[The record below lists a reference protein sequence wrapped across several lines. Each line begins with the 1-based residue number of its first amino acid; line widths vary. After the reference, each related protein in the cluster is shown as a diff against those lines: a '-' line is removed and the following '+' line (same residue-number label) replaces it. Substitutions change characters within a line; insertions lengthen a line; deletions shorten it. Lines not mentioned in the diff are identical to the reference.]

1 MSPGT
6 REISKSDIESI
17 CTLVDWLL
25 YALVT
30 EGIEAQVCP
39 ASDVVDCEEESLV
52 EQAKQLVRNI
62 LGTLISW
69 HLRQSYSLQDS
80 LNTGIRAG
88 NWVSSKIGVLL
99 GQYIDAVTYVVDQL
113 GKLPKGSENLDDQI
127 DALFK
132 QRINSSNTDSNT
144 DSNAGSDAGSDAG
157 SNTDS
162 NTNLDAGSNAG
173 SNAGSDTDSE
183 SEMGE
188 ICCAVHQQVYDWFSS
203 AAKEPIRKQLDAL
216 SPESDNNVRWEFSP
230 MFNGWARAL
239 INAMCCVLIN
249 KLKAYDHSEAHALSV
264 QISHQISLVF
274 QLPIGQLVS
283 WLENCLRNRQID
295 VQYTRNLIGTMSMVV
310 DRFVTELTTMIVHP
324 FNVGNWCLSMQIGQ
338 ETGKE
343 IGQLVNQQVNI
354 LVNVMTG
361 GLLSCSLFTDPGS
374 KLTRPS
380 PSGPFA
386 ASVSKFPAQVSRLFK
401 SLQTSQSS
409 EPDSKRNRPLSSGQF
424 PKQDNKP
431 TEPPPPRGQS
441 SEQDNKPTGPQPR
454 GQSSE
459 QDNKPTRPQPR
470 GQSSK
475 QDNQSDNDQNSCS
488 DSDQNI

>member
-144 DSNAGSDAGSDAG
+144 DSNAGS
-157 SNTDS
+157 NTDS

-264 QISHQISLVF
+264 QISNQISLVF

-283 WLENCLRNRQID
+283 WLENCLRNRQIN
-295 VQYTRNLIGTMSMVV
+295 VQYARNLIGTMSMVV
-310 DRFVTELTTMIVHP
+310 DRFVTELIAMIVYP
-324 FNVGNWCLSMQIGQ
+324 FNVGNWSHSVWIGQ
-338 ETGKE
+338 KTGKE

-354 LVNVMTG
+354 LVNTMTG
-361 GLLSCSLFTDPGS
+361 GLLSCSMFTDPGS
-374 KLTRPS
+374 KLARPS

-386 ASVSKFPAQVSRLFK
+386 ASVGKFPEQVSRLFK
-401 SLQTSQSS
+401 SLQTNQSSKQNNKPTGPQPRGQSS
-409 EPDSKRNRPLSSGQF
+409 EPASKRNRPLSS
-424 PKQDNKP
+424 
-431 TEPPPPRGQS
+431 GQS

-459 QDNKPTRPQPR
+459 QDN
-470 GQSSK
+470 
-475 QDNQSDNDQNSCS
+475 QSDNDQNSCS